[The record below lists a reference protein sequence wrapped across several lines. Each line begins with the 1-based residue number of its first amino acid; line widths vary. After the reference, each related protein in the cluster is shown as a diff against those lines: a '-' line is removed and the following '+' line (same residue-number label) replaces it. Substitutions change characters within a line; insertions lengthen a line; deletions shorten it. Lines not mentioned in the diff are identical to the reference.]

1 LSNTV
6 EVAVITPTSG
16 ADLDLIAGVS
26 DRVHVA
32 DAGGWFDDE
41 IREMWPAWTVRRYL
55 GHRTSRK
62 STPEERDRVLAE
74 AEVILGGWPFPLDLR
89 ARCPHLRWFHQRP
102 AGASNLL
109 RGDLWGSDIAV
120 TTSRG
125 FGNTGIMAEYVLA
138 CFLHFA
144 RGLHHAETDRGRR
157 EFDHRAYQ
165 PISLAGKTVCVIG
178 TGGIGN
184 AVAQICSAAGMRI
197 VGTRRSLSN
206 EVPPGFS
213 RVLGPDGI
221 YELLGESRF
230 VAICCPWTRET
241 DKLIGRRAFEAMQP
255 DSVLVNVARGEIINE
270 AALIQALDAGKM
282 RGVALDV
289 YTGEFE
295 QAPNM
300 RLWQDSRVIITPHVS
315 GSSDSPQHRSIELF
329 CDNLRAY
336 LSGDPLLN
344 VIDWERGY

>member
-1 LSNTV
+1 
-6 EVAVITPTSG
+6 
-16 ADLDLIAGVS
+16 
-26 DRVHVA
+26 
-32 DAGGWFDDE
+32 
-41 IREMWPAWTVRRYL
+41 
-55 GHRTSRK
+55 
-62 STPEERDRVLAE
+62 
-74 AEVILGGWPFPLDLR
+74 
-89 ARCPHLRWFHQRP
+89 
-102 AGASNLL
+102 
-109 RGDLWGSDIAV
+109 
-120 TTSRG
+120 
-125 FGNTGIMAEYVLA
+125 
-138 CFLHFA
+138 
-144 RGLHHAETDRGRR
+144 
-157 EFDHRAYQ
+157 
-165 PISLAGKTVCVIG
+165 
-178 TGGIGN
+178 
-184 AVAQICSAAGMRI
+184 CSAAGMRI

-230 VAICCPWTRET
+230 VAICCPWTRVT

-255 DSVLVNVARGEIINE
+255 DSVLVNVARGEISNE
-270 AALIQALDAGKM
+270 AALIQSLDAGKM
-282 RGVALDV
+282 RSVALDV

-344 VIDWERGY
+344 VIDWE